1 MLRAARAAERLGW
14 NTQACL
20 MKATA
25 KTPTRRDRR
34 QPPRRILIVNGTKV
48 WCDALSSRISRYP
61 GLQVCGE
68 ALGEQA
74 GLAMVGRLR
83 PSLLLTE
90 IVRAQDLGFI
100 REVHRQHRRLPILVL
115 SFRDEEAYAPL
126 ALQAGARGYLMKGV
140 DGDTLVKGI
149 RKALNGQMV
158 LSPFMRRR
166 LGRHG
171 H

>member
-1 MLRAARAAERLGW
+1 
-14 NTQACL
+14 

-25 KTPTRRDRR
+25 KTPARRGRGTAPQR
-34 QPPRRILIVNGTKV
+34 VLIVNGTRA
-48 WCDALSSRISRYP
+48 WCDAVSRRINGYH

-74 GLAMVGRLR
+74 GLEMVRRLR
-83 PSLLLTE
+83 PNLVLTE
-90 IVRAQDLGFI
+90 IVRAHDLGFI
-100 REVHRQHRRLPILVL
+100 REVHRRHRHLPILVL

-140 DGDTLVKGI
+140 DGGTLVKGV
-149 RKALNGQMV
+149 RNALSGRMV

>member
-1 MLRAARAAERLGW
+1 
-14 NTQACL
+14 
-20 MKATA
+20 
-25 KTPTRRDRR
+25 
-34 QPPRRILIVNGTKV
+34 
-48 WCDALSSRISRYP
+48 
-61 GLQVCGE
+61 VCGE

>member
-1 MLRAARAAERLGW
+1 
-14 NTQACL
+14 

-25 KTPTRRDRR
+25 KTPAGRGRR
-34 QPPRRILIVNGTKV
+34 QLPWRILIVNGTKA
-48 WCDALSSRISRYP
+48 WCDAVNSRISRYP

-68 ALGEQA
+68 AQGEQA
-74 GLAMVGRLR
+74 GLEMVRRLR
-83 PSLLLTE
+83 PSLILTE
-90 IVRAQDLGFI
+90 IMRAQDLGFI
-100 REVHRQHRRLPILVL
+100 REVHRRHRRLPILVL

-140 DGDTLVKGI
+140 DGGTLVKGI
-149 RKALNGQMV
+149 RTALSGRMV
-158 LSPFMRRR
+158 LSPSMRRR

>member
-1 MLRAARAAERLGW
+1 
-14 NTQACL
+14 
-20 MKATA
+20 MKATNVDGIYTA
-25 KTPTRRDRR
+25 DPKTDPKA
-34 QPPRRILIVNGTKV
+34 TKYETITFQEV
-48 WCDALSSRISRYP
+48 LEQNLKVMDAAAI
-61 GLQVCGE
+61 
-68 ALGEQA
+68 ALC
-74 GLAMVGRLR
+74 
-83 PSLLLTE
+83 
-90 IVRAQDLGFI
+90 
-100 REVHRQHRRLPILVL
+100 RENRLPILVL